1 MQGVVG
7 STNLISR
14 SVSEVHGNVTTIA
27 AVVEEQSVI
36 IASINRTADEL
47 RNLNRVSH

>member
-1 MQGVVG
+1 
-7 STNLISR
+7 
-14 SVSEVHGNVTTIA
+14 VHGNGTTITA
-27 AVVEEQSVI
+27 AVEEQSAI